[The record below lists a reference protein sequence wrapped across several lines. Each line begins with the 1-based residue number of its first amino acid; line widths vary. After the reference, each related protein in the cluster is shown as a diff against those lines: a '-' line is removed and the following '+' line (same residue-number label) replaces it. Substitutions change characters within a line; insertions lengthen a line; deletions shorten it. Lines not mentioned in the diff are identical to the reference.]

1 MDTIIGSNDLIFQS
15 SDLAGTRRV
24 EFLEAARRG
33 AARLRD
39 KDGTSLVML
48 PESHLQWLEALA
60 RWSTAH
66 LRLEELL
73 RRGVIPTVGDLGDL
87 AWLRVFD
94 LEDLREFVDELHESL
109 VTAHADRTIDSLN
122 ECINAWRVTAR
133 QLEDPLRRRVL
144 LGPHEP
150 ENFEEVER
158 PTSSDLS
165 AKGDNP
171 DPGDSSD
178 GRDN

>member
-1 MDTIIGSNDLIFQS
+1 MYLEVTIMDTIFQS
-15 SDLAGTRRV
+15 SDLAGGRRV
-24 EFLEAARRG
+24 EFLQAARTG
-33 AARLRD
+33 GARLRD

-48 PESHLQWLEALA
+48 PESHLEWLETLA

-73 RRGVIPTVGDLGDL
+73 RRGVMPTVSDLNDL

-94 LEDLREFVDELHESL
+94 LEDLREFTEELHEAL
-109 VTAHADRTIDSLN
+109 VTAHADRSADSLN
-122 ECINAWRVTAR
+122 DCVQAWRVTAR

-144 LGPHEP
+144 LGTHDP
-150 ENFEEVER
+150 ESFEEVKR
-158 PTSSDLS
+158 PASDLEAS
-165 AKGDNP
+165 DNQA
-171 DPGDSSD
+171 DSGDSSD